1 MFPLRRLL
9 CELTHFALLFSAF
22 FWLWAKFGFFF
33 LLEKIPWFFS
43 SSLLAVCGD
52 KKQCRVAPEPI
63 GEVYVCFGRG
73 IIPLT
78 TFKNNP
84 GLFGPSIPLPVVPPV
99 VVEPSQDCT
108 RGPLP
113 SVPSHPTIIKKE
125 QKCYSLDCACVVG
138 MPCLSDGL
146 LPSFASV
153 LPVRP
158 RFPSFAFGCEALTQ
172 AWLSE
177 NSSSFALSSSVA
189 PRAETSRSHVA
200 PTSSRLAVSSPT
212 GDNALSAV
220 SSPLGDNA
228 IPAVSSSF
236 EDNAFSAVSSSF
248 EDNAF
253 SAVSSPL
260 GDNAIPAVSSS
271 FEDNA
276 SFFVAPCASKNS
288 GVSGG
293 SPPLSPLTSAP
304 FSSGFSALPS
314 SPVWSPRPSSLDWS
328 SFPPSPVVS
337 SVPASGLPS
346 FPPSPELA
354 SAPISP
360 GRSSAPASPGLSF
373 APFALFG
380 VEMSP
385 PSSPA
390 PRISSV
396 FSPGASSPGPS
407 SPGPSS
413 PRRPFSALEEENDR
427 DRKRIRARF

>member
-1 MFPLRRLL
+1 MLPLRRLL
-9 CELTHFALLFSAF
+9 SPEAF
-22 FWLWAKFGFFF
+22 
-33 LLEKIPWFFS
+33 
-43 SSLLAVCGD
+43 
-52 KKQCRVAPEPI
+52 

-84 GLFGPSIPLPVVPPV
+84 ELFAPTIPLPVFPPV
-99 VVEPSQDCT
+99 LVEPPLDFT
-108 RGPLP
+108 HRLLP
-113 SVPSHPTIIKKE
+113 SVPSYPTIIKKE
-125 QKCYSLDCACVVG
+125 QKCYSLDCACVAG

-146 LPSFASV
+146 LPFFLSI

-172 AWLSE
+172 AWLNE

-200 PTSSRLAVSSPT
+200 PTSSHL
-212 GDNALSAV
+212 AV

-228 IPAVSSSF
+228 L
-236 EDNAFSAVSSSF
+236 SAVSSSF
-248 EDNAF
+248 EDNAS
-253 SAVSSPL
+253 SAVSSPF
-260 GDNAIPAVSSS
+260 GDNAIPAVSPS

-276 SFFVAPCASKNS
+276 SFFVAPCTSINS

-304 FSSGFSALPS
+304 FSSGFSSSPF
-314 SPVWSPRPSSLDWS
+314 SPVWSPRPSSPDWP

-360 GRSSAPASPGLSF
+360 GHSSAPASPGLSF

-385 PSSPA
+385 PSSPS

-413 PRRPFSALEEENDR
+413 PRRPSSALEEENDR